1 MHNWAQKENNLYGH
15 LEILKQYSGLKQNG
29 LAGRLQHGWN
39 PTDGFGFWEGRR
51 FPGKKFVWS
60 NRVAE
65 EFGSNEDVVPIGSP
79 WSYLYQL
86 QKTNLPSNN
95 SVDKVLCIP
104 GHSSAYARLAG
115 DHDDYARC
123 VAKTEGPGA
132 DVTVSLF
139 WLDFENPNIRQI
151 YEKYGFKVFTLGKP
165 SLYEGFGFLFEQ
177 MKFISSFNRC
187 VSSRLISG
195 FLYASAMGLDCSIY
209 GNPLEIQ
216 GESDPHLESMRRWPE
231 IFTDY
236 PSSKIKEFA
245 ERELGFD
252 VLRPPLL
259 LRDELSASS
268 LELNL
273 FALRRAS
280 VALNRKLFT

>member
-1 MHNWAQKENNLYGH
+1 MHKWAQKENNLYGH

-39 PTDGFGFWEGRR
+39 PTDGFGFWDGRR
-51 FPGKKFVWS
+51 FPGRKFVWS
-60 NRVAE
+60 TRIAE
-65 EFGSNEDVVPIGSP
+65 ELGSSANVVAIGSP
-79 WSYLYQL
+79 WSYLYQM
-86 QKTNLPSNN
+86 QKNNLTPEN
-95 SVDKVLCIP
+95 STQKVLCIP
-104 GHSSAYARLAG
+104 GHSSAYARLVG

-123 VAKTEGPGA
+123 VSRTEGPGA

-139 WLDFENPNIRQI
+139 WLDFENPSIRQI
-151 YEKYGFKVFTLGKP
+151 YENYGFRVFTLGNP

-195 FLYASAMGLDCSIY
+195 FLYASAMGLECSLY

-216 GESDPHLESMRRWPE
+216 GEKDPHLESMRKWPE
-231 IFTDY
+231 IFSRY

-252 VLRPPLL
+252 VLRSPDS

-268 LELNL
+268 LERSV
-273 FALRRAS
+273 FALHRAS
-280 VALNRKLFT
+280 FALSRKIFT